1 MLIKHLKVKY
11 PKIKYIS
18 IGFGEEEKKLQALS
32 KELFIENEVLFLKN
46 INENFK
52 LALIAESDLFLM
64 PSRKEKKS
72 IEGFG
77 IAFMEAASYGTPSIG
92 GSYGGASDAISHNKT
107 GLICNGDE
115 LSSIHDAVNNILDDK
130 KFKIF
135 GDSAKKFS
143 ESFYW
148 NKIVKKYLNLINFK
162 IFLKFIIDI
171 CYR

>member
-1 MLIKHLKVKY
+1 
-11 PKIKYIS
+11 
-18 IGFGEEEKKLQALS
+18 
-32 KELFIENEVLFLKN
+32 
-46 INENFK
+46 
-52 LALIAESDLFLM
+52 
-64 PSRKEKKS
+64 
-72 IEGFG
+72 
-77 IAFMEAASYGTPSIG
+77 MEAASYGTPSIG

-148 NKIVKKYLNLINFK
+148 NKIVKKYLNLIN
-162 IFLKFIIDI
+162 
-171 CYR
+171 